1 MNILC
6 LQGSPRS
13 EGHTAA
19 LLGALTQVLTEMA
32 ARVEVVRLSDRTIAG
47 CRGCERCHESALP
60 DHCIQRDDMT
70 PLYGKV
76 LSADALI
83 LASPVY
89 FWHMSAWLKAFVDRL
104 YCIADRGLSGK
115 KMALVLTGGGDAF
128 DGMDLIVASAERMA
142 RHCGLTFAGTLF
154 RAPSGD
160 ARIWEP
166 SALRRDAD
174 KIACKL
180 TGGAPV

>member
-13 EGHTAA
+13 EGHNAA
-19 LLGALTQVLTEMA
+19 LLGALTQALTERA
-32 ARVEVVRLSDRTIAG
+32 ASVEVVRLSDRTIAG
-47 CRGCERCHESALP
+47 CRGCGRCRQAALP
-60 DHCIQRDDMT
+60 DHCIQSDDMT

-76 LSADALI
+76 LSADALV

-104 YCIADRGLSGK
+104 YCIAHQGLTGK

-128 DGMDLIVASAERMA
+128 DGVDLIVASAERMA
-142 RHCGLTFAGTLF
+142 RYCGLTFVGTLY

-160 ARIWEP
+160 SHMWETA
-166 SALRRDAD
+166 ALRRDACV
-174 KIACKL
+174 IASKL
-180 TGGAPV
+180 TGGTHP